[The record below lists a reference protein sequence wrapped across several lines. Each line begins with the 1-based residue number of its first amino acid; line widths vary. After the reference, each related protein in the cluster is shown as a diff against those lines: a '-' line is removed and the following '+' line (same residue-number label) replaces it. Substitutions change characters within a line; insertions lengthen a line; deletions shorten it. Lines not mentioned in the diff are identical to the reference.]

1 MPKHDPE
8 QRRRTTD
15 PGSILPYEVKL
26 VKLEIGS
33 VKSGY
38 GPRIRIRKKSDLEHW
53 LYTVKPAHG
62 TLFQVATH

>member
-38 GPRIRIRKKSDLEHW
+38 GSEDPDS
-53 LYTVKPAHG
+53 
-62 TLFQVATH
+62 